1 MSVPH
6 CFNLVSYFQ
15 SLRLFQQLRGFLNL
29 QELAMQEERA
39 EAQAEIAELQEQLK
53 RLSAVEGAWADQVAQ
68 GEELHLENV
77 ELQRLVSK
85 LHGDLFQSQS
95 LNSEWQLAARA
106 TARKV
111 AEKLLEFQRWSLHEL
126 KLCFLTW
133 RLRTAARCAELA
145 ERARLR
151 MQHVGRIERI
161 MVNQS
166 SSSDCGEI
174 FRAWVQYKDQ
184 HRKSRPLATTS
195 TSRIHI
201 FRSFSAWRRLCIS
214 MSYLRQLRWCEPS
227 TVCTPEFAS
236 AVWQELRSPRV
247 YRSFLL
253 SQDGSVHLMPQ

>member
-1 MSVPH
+1 
-6 CFNLVSYFQ
+6 
-15 SLRLFQQLRGFLNL
+15 
-29 QELAMQEERA
+29 MQEERA

-174 FRAWVQYKDQ
+174 FSAWVQYKDQ